1 MTIATSKDR
10 TVFLFIRIVES
21 FDFSFFFLK
30 EKYAFEIDRLKFC
43 FQVYIGIF
51 VSLLEC

>member
-43 FQVYIGIF
+43 FQAYVGIF